1 MTNQSNKNIKIK
13 KIWKF
18 IKIIR
23 FGNSTRN
30 KKLIKIN
37 LNNIKWKVLK
47 NTKLEFSKKIP
58 KKNRLELK
66 IKITFLKPIKIYK
79 IWPINLRIILGGK
92 NNTVMLLQI
101 IGTQTVKLKRMS
113 PIRCNLSKKLK
124 KVVIKKYNRDKIC
137 R

>member
-1 MTNQSNKNIKIK
+1 MNLYTNKNIKIK

-92 NNTVMLLQI
+92 NNTVMLL
-101 IGTQTVKLKRMS
+101 
-113 PIRCNLSKKLK
+113 
-124 KVVIKKYNRDKIC
+124 
-137 R
+137 